1 MHPSEIT
8 QMKNKLIEDIAVTIS
23 KEFGLRDYE
32 TSNLFNALYTT
43 NFYEFWFPGRPHGSY
58 KVYLNAQSV
67 PYVYDQHQMAQ
78 NKEKVE
84 KVNASIIQ
92 LIKAYN
98 GYFHSLY
105 ATAEV

>member
-1 MHPSEIT
+1 MNPSEIA
-8 QMKNKLIEDIAVTIS
+8 QMKNKLTEDIAVTIS
-23 KEFGLRDYE
+23 KAFGLRDYE
-32 TSNLFNALYTT
+32 TGELYNALCTA
-43 NFYEFWFPGRPHGSY
+43 NFYEFWFPGRSHGSY

-84 KVNASIIQ
+84 KVNVSIIQ

-98 GYFHSLY
+98 DHFHSLY